1 MCLPKLAELHSTVQS
16 VDVTV
21 HKLSYL
27 NKKWEKIPMQEK
39 NCPYLNV
46 SDLVIQV
53 RKDFEREEMEQEIG
67 KQRDRMKSDSFFPE
81 GGMCLFHKLLW
92 GPHDVPGSGHGRCT
106 CKQNKSPHGA

>member
-53 RKDFEREEMEQEIG
+53 RKDFEREDILVVLMVHL
-67 KQRDRMKSDSFFPE
+67 RRVSSD
-81 GGMCLFHKLLW
+81 C
-92 GPHDVPGSGHGRCT
+92 
-106 CKQNKSPHGA
+106 